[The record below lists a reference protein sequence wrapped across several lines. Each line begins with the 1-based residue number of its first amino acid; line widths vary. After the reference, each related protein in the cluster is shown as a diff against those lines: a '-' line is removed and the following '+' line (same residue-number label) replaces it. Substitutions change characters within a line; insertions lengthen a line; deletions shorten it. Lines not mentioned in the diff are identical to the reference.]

1 MKRAHRSRPSQSGFT
16 ILELLMTVAVFS
28 TIVAMAAVGLS
39 SASRYF
45 KGTAGLQ
52 QVMGQMRMAR
62 DLAISQRR
70 SMEVQLI
77 APNEIRIV
85 RWEIP
90 NGFTTVNQ
98 YFLEGNVEFHKFT
111 SVPDTPDGFGAGQ
124 AVTFA
129 GQTVRYMSDGKFVD
143 AAGAA
148 LSGTVF
154 LGIQG
159 EPNTQ
164 RAMTVF
170 GGTGRLRGYTWN
182 GYVWQE

>member
-1 MKRAHRSRPSQSGFT
+1 
-16 ILELLMTVAVFS
+16 MTVAVFS
-28 TIVAMAAVGLS
+28 TIAGMAAVGLS
-39 SASRYF
+39 SASRHF
-45 KGTAGLQ
+45 KGTAGMQ

-70 SMEVQLI
+70 SMEIQLI
-77 APNEIRIV
+77 QPNEIRII

-90 NGFTTVNQ
+90 TGFTTVNQ
-98 YFLEGNVEFHKFT
+98 YFLEGNVEFYKFT
-111 SVPDTPDGFGAGQ
+111 SVPDTPEGFGAGQ

-129 GQTVRYMSDGKFVD
+129 GQTVRYLSDGTFVD
-143 AAGAA
+143 ATGAP

-159 EPNTQ
+159 QPQSQ

-170 GGTGRLRGYTWN
+170 GGTGRLRGFTWN
-182 GYVWQE
+182 GYEWQE

>member
-1 MKRAHRSRPSQSGFT
+1 
-16 ILELLMTVAVFS
+16 MTVAVFA
-28 TIVAMAAVGLS
+28 TLTGITAIGLS
-39 SASRYF
+39 SSSRHF
-45 KGTAGLQ
+45 KGTAGMQ
-52 QVMGQMRMAR
+52 QVMAQMRMAR

-77 APNEIRIV
+77 APNEIRII

-90 NGFTTVNQ
+90 TGFTTVNQ
-98 YFLEGNVEFHKFT
+98 YFLEGNVEFYKFT
-111 SVPDTPDGFGAGQ
+111 SVPDTPEGFGAGQ

-129 GQTVRYMSDGKFVD
+129 GQTVRYMSDGSFVD
-143 AAGAA
+143 STGAP

-159 EPNTQ
+159 EPISQ

-182 GYVWQE
+182 GYEWQE